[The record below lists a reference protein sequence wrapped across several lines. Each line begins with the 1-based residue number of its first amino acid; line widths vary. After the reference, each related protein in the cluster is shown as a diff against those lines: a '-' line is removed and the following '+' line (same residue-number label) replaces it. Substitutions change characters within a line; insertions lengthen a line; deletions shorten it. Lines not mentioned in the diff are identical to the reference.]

1 MSLHLPTCK
10 HVKKYV
16 SMHAHMFWGGGSV
29 LEKKPEYH
37 SPVSL
42 DDYSY
47 TKDAALD
54 F

>member
-1 MSLHLPTCK
+1 MSVC
-10 HVKKYV
+10 
-16 SMHAHMFWGGGSV
+16 MHIFFWGGGGGV

-37 SPVSL
+37 SPVLL

-54 F
+54 FWYESYTILY